1 MPIKF
6 ACPEC
11 NKPLKV
17 PEEYAG
23 RRLKCPAC
31 ANPVVIPKP
40 ADPWDFDAPDT
51 GAAYA
56 GAGAGS
62 GGTVEGDRDSWNAA
76 AAGFSAVWW
85 GTTLCVLA
93 VSIVVGILVVFIAI
107 GIGDAMEMLARLAAR
122 GEAEDGSEIYEPP
135 PRRSGT
141 GLPSEA
147 GQLALGIAGI
157 VVLLVVV
164 GLVLRVVGFARVVAV
179 PGESGAKP
187 IAFLAFFCELGA
199 FGAWTVW
206 VAGHFVEL
214 APGLVV
220 LAFLGQLGAWLLCLL
235 FLLVMVS
242 SIGSALGSNLIGPK
256 VTSFLLWFLL
266 GIVFLVAF
274 DVGFYLFLRS
284 LLTGDPSASKGM
296 MFLIAL
302 GVTVLVDVVI
312 PLIMAVKYLGVLSIT
327 TDQIRRRAVWGR
339 S

>member
-6 ACPEC
+6 PCPACS
-11 NKPLKV
+11 KPLKV

-31 ANPVVIPKP
+31 ANPVTIPKP

-56 GAGAGS
+56 GAGGGS
-62 GGTVEGDRDSWNAA
+62 GGAVEGDRDSWNST

-85 GTTLCVLA
+85 GTTLYVVA
-93 VSIVVGILVVFIAI
+93 ISIVVGILVTLILI
-107 GIGDAMEMLARLAAR
+107 GIGNAMEMLEQLATRAQ
-122 GEAEDGSEIYEPP
+122 AEDGSEIYEPS
-135 PRRSGT
+135 PRRGGV

-147 GQLALGIAGI
+147 GMLALLVAAVI
-157 VVLLVVV
+157 VLLIVI
-164 GLVLRVVGFARVVAV
+164 GLILRVVGFARVVAV

-199 FGAWTVW
+199 FGAWAVS
-206 VAGHFVEL
+206 VAAHFLEL
-214 APGLVV
+214 PPGLLV
-220 LAFLGQLGAWLLCLL
+220 LVNLGQLGAWLLCLL

-274 DVGFYLFLRS
+274 NVGFYLFFRS
-284 LLTGDPSASKGM
+284 LLAGEPSASKGM
-296 MFLIAL
+296 MLLIAL
-302 GVTVLVDVVI
+302 GVTVLVDAVV